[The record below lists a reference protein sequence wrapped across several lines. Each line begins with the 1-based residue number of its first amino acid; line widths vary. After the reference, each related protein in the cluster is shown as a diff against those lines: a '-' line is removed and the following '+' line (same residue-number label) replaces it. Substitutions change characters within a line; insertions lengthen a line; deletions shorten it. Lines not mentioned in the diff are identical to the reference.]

1 MATKADT
8 GKSRRK
14 ESGEREEKRGEQG
27 ENSINISKEWGR
39 ERKRGRGRHLGA
51 VAVMGNLASRS
62 DSKKC

>member
-8 GKSRRK
+8 GKGRRK
-14 ESGEREEKRGEQG
+14 EGVGRGEQG
-27 ENSINISKEWGR
+27 ENSINIDKEVGR
-39 ERKRGRGRHLGA
+39 ERRRGRHLGA